1 VFDFLSNQIL
11 SIVAS
16 RRSGSADGLV
26 AETRRLMELDAPKT
40 PVARPAST
48 EDQVFLSGAAHTPP
62 APIPL
67 KPSEP
72 AETGNRVGDVL
83 RRLRRSRRKATP
95 ERSHPEEE
103 PSEDTPD
110 NQPKG
115 HRFDRWA

>member
-1 VFDFLSNQIL
+1 MFDFLSNQIL

-16 RRSGSADGLV
+16 RRSGGADGVV
-26 AETRRLMELDAPKT
+26 AETRRSMELDAPKT
-40 PVARPAST
+40 PVARPATT
-48 EDQVFLSGAAHTPP
+48 EDQVLLSGAACTPP
-62 APIPL
+62 AAIPL

-83 RRLRRSRRKATP
+83 RRLRGSRRKAAP
-95 ERSHPEEE
+95 ERSHSEEE

-110 NQPKG
+110 DQPKG